1 MSLEEQLWTLN
12 PYVIKRI
19 PLYILSMPRQY
30 FNELL
35 QDTNIIVFE
44 RGMGKI
50 VLERPIEVDGH
61 TYTYME
67 WELFKHLLRKF
78 RRDSGAKSFTID
90 ELNREIFGERNIYNI
105 LSRKFNFNDKTIERF
120 KYYMLLLFLSA
131 WKRNPEWVDG
141 SLVEAWK
148 MDVMQDIVNENLKI
162 TPYGK
167 DGIYNR
173 EKLYGKED
181 ITRIILDANLNSGNV
196 GVNSTTSRATYDTFI
211 SQKYRILSVKRNRIL
226 GNALIKVNM
235 LVEPSMNMK
244 YFWEDYNYI
253 IPILFLSKE
262 KKHFRLLNYTRE
274 LFDQIK

>member
-1 MSLEEQLWTLN
+1 MSVEKQLWTLN
-12 PYVIKRI
+12 SYLIKTL
-19 PLYILSMPRQY
+19 PFYILSMPKIY
-30 FNELL
+30 LNELL

-44 RGMGKI
+44 RGKGNIK
-50 VLERPIEVDGH
+50 LEQPIEIDGLTYGYMDWGLFSNLLRTHVD
-61 TYTYME
+61 
-67 WELFKHLLRKF
+67 LFKHWR
-78 RRDSGAKSFTID
+78 ID
-90 ELNREIFGERNIYNI
+90 MAEDVYDAFN
-105 LSRKFNFNDKTIERF
+105 RKFNFNDKTIERF

-167 DGIYNR
+167 DGIYNM
-173 EKLYGKED
+173 EKLYDKED

-211 SQKYRILSVKRNRIL
+211 SQKYRIPSVKRNRIL